1 MKSAVGTYYS
11 SDGSEAARKLKE
23 VWNSAALN
31 KSTTSKEIS
40 FHPVRYYDYYDYYVL
55 RISAFT
61 SFESSSNKSSWTQ

>member
-23 VWNSAALN
+23 VWNRAALN

-40 FHPVRYYDYYDYYVL
+40 FHPVRYYI

-61 SFESSSNKSSWTQ
+61 SLKVPATKVHGFSNKDFWI